1 MKRYRELVAERLFL
15 LSALASSSI
24 TLAILG
30 FMVFMGLPLLKQ
42 GGGTSCCC

>member
-1 MKRYRELVAERLFL
+1 MKKYRELVAERVFL

-24 TLAILG
+24 TVAILG

-42 GGGTSCCC
+42 GGFTSFC